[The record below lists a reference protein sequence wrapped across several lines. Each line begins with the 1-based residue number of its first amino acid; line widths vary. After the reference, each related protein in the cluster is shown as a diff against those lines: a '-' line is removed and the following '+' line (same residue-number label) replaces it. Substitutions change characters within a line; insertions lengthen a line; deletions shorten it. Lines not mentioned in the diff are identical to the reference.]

1 MHMETPGSGV
11 TRFDYRAKEV
21 NLSLQGRGQTHYPL
35 APDVGAEIHKAA
47 PDFYLADLYVGGYRV
62 ESEDR
67 ASLAA
72 LLEWVHE
79 AARKYR

>member
-1 MHMETPGSGV
+1 MHLETHSKGV
-11 TRFDYRAKEV
+11 SRFDYRAEEV
-21 NLSLQGRGQTHYPL
+21 NLALQGRGQTRYPL
-35 APDVGAEIHKAA
+35 TPDVDAEIHKAA

-67 ASLAA
+67 SNLPA

-79 AARKYR
+79 AVRKYR